1 MAEGIHK
8 LIQAVYDESILKDM
22 IRNGNETKVK
32 ENPLNDNFQK
42 KEFQELWN
50 LINHK
55 YAYTCSFKSE
65 ELIAKSIAAIDEKL
79 FVTELQYTTS
89 VGSQKA
95 EMNQYEVERGDSFQT
110 AKTKTQTLAH
120 RESSSVPYDLI
131 GKIAEG
137 TRLTRRTVAA
147 ILKGISQVRLNMF
160 KRNPEEFISKTIRLV
175 NDEKAELVAANISY
189 HTTSGI
195 YDKKIF
201 TAEKSGQSFD
211 KAFLAAKSIQDY
223 VFTDGTA
230 ADSIEMRFAKAL
242 DAADEVCVYA
252 KLPKGF
258 AIPTPVGMYS
268 PDWAIAFNKGTV
280 RYIYFIAETKGSLLD
295 DKYGH
300 ISPLERAKIQCAKAL
315 FRQINNGAVKY
326 DVVDSYQS
334 LLNLMIGQ

>member
-1 MAEGIHK
+1 MSYK
-8 LIQAVYDESILKDM
+8 
-22 IRNGNETKVK
+22 
-32 ENPLNDNFQK
+32 PNFSDAP
-42 KEFQELWN
+42 EF
-50 LINHK
+50 
-55 YAYTCSFKSE
+55 S
-65 ELIAKSIAAIDEKL
+65 
-79 FVTELQYTTS
+79 
-89 VGSQKA
+89 
-95 EMNQYEVERGDSFQT
+95 
-110 AKTKTQTLAH
+110 
-120 RESSSVPYDLI
+120 
-131 GKIAEG
+131 
-137 TRLTRRTVAA
+137 